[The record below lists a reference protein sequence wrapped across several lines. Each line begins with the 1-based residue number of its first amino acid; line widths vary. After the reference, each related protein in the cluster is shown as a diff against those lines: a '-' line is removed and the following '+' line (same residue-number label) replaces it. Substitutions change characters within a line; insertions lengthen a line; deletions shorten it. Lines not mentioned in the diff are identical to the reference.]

1 MLGIIKYSSVAQN
14 QIGGIMKNFIVI
26 VAIAFLAMS
35 ACTQKVDLEAE
46 KAKVKAVIDQNL
58 QMLVTEDMELMSKIY
73 AHDDDMVFIGTD
85 AAEYMV
91 GWEAIKETLQKEFA
105 GSETKKVSVRDEVIK
120 VHDSGKVAWFS
131 GILDW
136 DVIAADGQAVKL
148 EGVRATSVFEKRNG
162 NWVFVQ
168 AHLSVP
174 VSGQAV
180 EY

>member
-1 MLGIIKYSSVAQN
+1 
-14 QIGGIMKNFIVI
+14 MKNFIMI

-46 KAKVKAVIDQNL
+46 KAKVKAVIDQNI
-58 QMLVTEDMELMSKIY
+58 QMLVPEDIELASKIY
-73 AHDDDMVFIGTD
+73 AHDNDMVFYGTD
-85 AAEYMV
+85 TAESMV
-91 GWEAIKETLQKEFA
+91 GWEAIKETMQKQFA

-136 DVIAADGQAVKL
+136 DVIADGQAVKL
-148 EGVRATSVFEKRNG
+148 EGVRATAVFEKRNG

-174 VSGQAV
+174 VSGQAFK
-180 EY
+180 Y

>member
-1 MLGIIKYSSVAQN
+1 
-14 QIGGIMKNFIVI
+14 MKTFILI
-26 VAIAFLAMS
+26 AAIALLAMS

-46 KAKVKAVIDQNL
+46 KAKVKAVIDQHF
-58 QMLVTEDMELMSKIY
+58 QMLVTEDMELLSKIY
-73 AHDDDMVFIGTD
+73 AHDDDMVIFGTD
-85 AAEYMV
+85 TAEHLV
-91 GWEAIKETLQKEFA
+91 GWEVIKEVMQKQFA

-136 DVIAADGQAVKL
+136 DVIADEQPVKL

-162 NWVFVQ
+162 DWVFVQ

-174 VSGQAV
+174 VSGQAFK
-180 EY
+180 Y

>member
-1 MLGIIKYSSVAQN
+1 
-14 QIGGIMKNFIVI
+14 MKTFVLIA
-26 VAIAFLAMS
+26 AIALLAMS

-46 KAKVKAVIDQNL
+46 KAKVKAVIDQHF
-58 QMLVTEDMELMSKIY
+58 QMLVTEDMELLSKIY
-73 AHDDDMVFIGTD
+73 AHDDDMVIFGTD
-85 AAEYMV
+85 TAEHLV
-91 GWEAIKETLQKEFA
+91 GWEVIKEVMQKQFA

-136 DVIAADGQAVKL
+136 DVIADEQPVKL

-162 NWVFVQ
+162 DWVFVQ

-174 VSGQAV
+174 VSGQAFK
-180 EY
+180 Y

>member
-1 MLGIIKYSSVAQN
+1 
-14 QIGGIMKNFIVI
+14 MKNFIMI

-46 KAKVKAVIDQNL
+46 KVKVKAVIDQNF
-58 QMLVTEDMELMSKIY
+58 QMLVTEDIELASKIY
-73 AHDDDMVFIGTD
+73 AHDNDMVFYGTD
-85 AAEYMV
+85 AAESMV
-91 GWEAIKETLQKEFA
+91 GWEAIKETLQKQFA

-131 GILDW
+131 GIVDW
-136 DVIAADGQAVKL
+136 DVIADGQAVKL
-148 EGVRATSVFEKRNG
+148 EGVRATAVFEKRNG

-174 VSGQAV
+174 VSGQAIK
-180 EY
+180 Y

>member
-1 MLGIIKYSSVAQN
+1 
-14 QIGGIMKNFIVI
+14 MKNFIMI

-46 KAKVKAVIDQNL
+46 KAKVKAVIDQNI
-58 QMLVTEDMELMSKIY
+58 QMLVTEGIELASKIY
-73 AHDDDMVFIGTD
+73 AHDNDMVFYGTD
-85 AAEYMV
+85 TAESMV
-91 GWEAIKETLQKEFA
+91 GWEAIKETLQKQFA

-131 GILDW
+131 AILDW
-136 DVIAADGQAVKL
+136 DVIADGQAVKL

-174 VSGQAV
+174 VSGQAFK
-180 EY
+180 Y